1 MPSPPVSAPS
11 PSLPSFRKPYMTH
24 VSRLFL
30 TMAAAAAVVAIPV
43 RAAGP
48 SRWDT
53 SSSEQ
58 WMAGRG
64 EQVAISRD
72 GRLTLGPAV
81 RVVHEDAAP
90 ALWTAASGPDG
101 TLYVGTG
108 NEGQVLALSGDTT
121 RVLWDSDELQVH
133 ALAWHDGALLAATSP
148 DGKVYRIAANG
159 TATVFFDPADTYVWA
174 LAVDRQQQVYVAT
187 GGKGRVYRLART
199 GGAPTTVFESAAAN
213 VTALAVNDAGDV
225 FVGTDS
231 PGRLYR
237 VPAGGKPFAL
247 LDGPFTQIQAIR
259 PGPRDTMWVLA
270 VSPGAPSAAPAAPAP
285 TSPTPTASVSTEVTI
300 VSVGDAT
307 SVSAAPAAAST
318 PAAAATTAGTK
329 GAVYRIGAD
338 GLADVYWEATGELPF
353 DLLPTAS
360 GRLLVAADNGVVY
373 ALDGDPVRT
382 ARIAQVPGR
391 QLTRIVPRGDRY
403 LITASNPGK
412 ILELAGASATTG
424 TYTSEVKDATTGS
437 TWGLMRWEGTQP
449 TGSTVRFATRSGN
462 TSVPDDTWAD
472 WTAAREDAG
481 ELRIASPP
489 ARYLQW
495 KVDLAGAPVLDHV
508 TLTYLPRNQRPRL
521 TSLTVHPPG
530 VVFQQPYG
538 TQEPPDLAGYQSST
552 PAPARDQA
560 ITAATPTATAAAVGR
575 RLFQKGFQTFQWEA
589 ADPDKDDLRYH
600 VAVRRVGSEQWRELA
615 KDLVGAV
622 YAWDT
627 SQLPD
632 GRYVVRV
639 VATDNRANPSATA
652 LQGEREAG
660 PLTIDNTPPVI
671 RVTQTVPAASSARGS
686 APTLTFEVVDAASTL
701 DRVDVLLGS
710 GQWRPLF
717 PEDGALDGLRERFSV
732 PVADL
737 GDGPVVLR
745 ATDSLANLSTLEV
758 ARDTAPSRK

>member
-1 MPSPPVSAPS
+1 
-11 PSLPSFRKPYMTH
+11 MTH
-24 VSRLFL
+24 ASRLFL
-30 TMAAAAAVVAIPV
+30 TMAAVAAVVTLPL

-64 EQVAISRD
+64 EQVAITRD
-72 GRLTLGPAV
+72 GRLTLGPSV

-90 ALWTAASGPDG
+90 ALWTAIAGPDG
-101 TLYVGTG
+101 TLYVGSG
-108 NEGQVLALSGDTT
+108 NEGQVLALSGEKV
-121 RVLWDSDELQVH
+121 RVLWDSEELQVH

-148 DGKVYRIAANG
+148 DGKVYRVAANG
-159 TATVFFDPADTYVWA
+159 TATVFFDPEDTYVWA
-174 LAVDRQQQVYVAT
+174 LAVDKQQQVYVAT
-187 GGKGRVYRLART
+187 GGKGRVYRLPRD
-199 GGAPTTVFESAAAN
+199 GGKPTTVFESAAAN
-213 VTALAVNDAGDV
+213 VTALAVNDAGDLLI
-225 FVGTDS
+225 GTDS

-247 LDGPFTQIQAIR
+247 LDGPFSQVQAIR
-259 PGPRDTMWVLA
+259 PGPDGTTWVLA
-270 VSPGAPSAAPAAPAP
+270 VSPGASPATTTPAPAP
-285 TSPTPTASVSTEVTI
+285 SATPTASVSTEVTF
-300 VSVGDAT
+300 VAVGDAS
-307 SVSAAPAAAST
+307 SVSTT
-318 PAAAATTAGTK
+318 PATGTATTTAATTAGTK
-329 GAVYRIGAD
+329 GAVYRIGAN

-353 DLLPTAS
+353 DLLPTSS

-391 QLTRIVPRGDRY
+391 QLTRIVPRGDRF

-412 ILELAGASATTG
+412 ILELAGTPAASG

-437 TWGLMRWEGTQP
+437 TWGLLRWEGTTP
-449 TGSTVRFATRSGN
+449 AGSTLRFATRSGN
-462 TSVPDDTWAD
+462 TSTPDDTWAD
-472 WTAAREDAG
+472 WTPTRDESG

-495 KVDLAGAPVLDHV
+495 RVELAGAPVVDHV
-508 TLTYLPRNQRPRL
+508 TVTYLPRNQRPRL
-521 TSLTVHPPG
+521 TSVTVHPPG

-538 TQEPPDLAGYQSST
+538 AQEPPDLAGYQSST

-560 ITAATPTATAAAVGR
+560 IAAATPTATASAVGR

-589 ADPDKDDLRYH
+589 TDPDKDDLRYH
-600 VAVRRVGSEQWRELA
+600 VAVRRVGGEQWRELA
-615 KDLVGAV
+615 RDLVGNV

-632 GRYVVRV
+632 GRYVVRI
-639 VATDNRANPSATA
+639 VASDNRANPSSLA

-671 RVTQTVPAASSARGS
+671 RLTPAAAR
-686 APTLTFEVVDAASTL
+686 ADMLTFEVVDAASTL
-701 DRVDVLLGS
+701 DRVDVLLGN

-717 PEDGALDGLRERFSV
+717 PDDGALDGLRERFTV
-732 PVADL
+732 PLADL
-737 GDGPVVLR
+737 GSGPVVVR
-745 ATDSLANLSTLEV
+745 ATDSLANLTTLEV
-758 ARDTAPSRK
+758 EREKAPARR